1 MPESIHLQVQPLTL
15 LQLRA
20 GISSYCPKVLKQIQ
34 RFDSGSL
41 GRLLFSSICDHFN
54 GQGSACGL
62 GDVGFTNF
70 PISPFSLPRSADK
83 VDKEMDKSIDS
94 SDIVVDVSMED
105 SKDFVSHFTNSK
117 IKMEDAESDLDG
129 IRHVLRTLRSE
140 DDDRDSPNSSMTSA
154 SLMSSFPKSKSLE
167 PAQTL
172 RKTSSNPK
180 PASPLQRS
188 KMISKF
194 RAKSSIPTKL
204 SPAEYGRQCVAAA
217 YASRLNPYALHE
229 DEHRLLK
236 DSLCHLHVTVY
247 LNIRSGILRLWLR
260 NPNVSVNL
268 EEAIGCAKDE
278 RWTQLACFAYEWL
291 VRRGYIN
298 FGCVEVPSSIKTTR
312 GRKSERAGQTIVV
325 IGGGMA
331 GLSCARQLTS
341 VFNHFPDQPSPR
353 IVVLEGRGR
362 IGGRIYSHPL
372 TSMRSET
379 LASHQR
385 PTAEMGAHI
394 VVGFEHGNPLDAIVR
409 GQLAL
414 DFHSLRD
421 LSTLY
426 DVDGSPVDEHQD
438 TMVERLY
445 NDVLDRTGHYRY
457 KRQKPGTAR
466 GEKEMIDSGRDTS
479 EDDGLTI
486 SQYEE
491 ATASGI
497 IDSLLPT
504 KSRRRG
510 VGHKAAKQDKPSEQ
524 VEMDMDTQIQ
534 LPATTAAKEIGFHL
548 KSTTKMDETLDL
560 VPLAT
565 IPNASL
571 GAVLDEGVRQYTRF
585 LELRPKAMRLLN
597 WHFANLEYANATN
610 VSKLS
615 LSGWDQDSGNEFEG
629 EHAQVIGGY
638 QQVPRA
644 LWRFPDQLDV
654 RTNKPVSQI
663 QYDFDDQNG
672 KAVVTCEDGEVIEAD
687 KIVLTAPLGVLKQ
700 QSIQFVP
707 PLPDWKQGAISRL
720 GFGLL
725 NKIVLVFDEPFWDV
739 DRDMFGLLREPRS
752 GTGLDQDDYRAARGQ
767 FYLFWNCIKTSG
779 LPVLIALMAG
789 DSAHEAEIKS
799 DRDLVSSCVAQL
811 QKVFGDSKVPTPME
825 TIVTRWGSDR
835 FARGTYSFV
844 AAEAQPQDYDVL
856 AKSTGNLY
864 FAGEATCGTHPATVH
879 GAYLSGLRA
888 ASEIVEATM
897 GPINMPDALV
907 AETKARRGNSIDLSA
922 TISVPTAPKRKGDPV
937 IPAGTFTRPVKE
949 PTTSLKQEWDTAMWD
964 YIYSAIGFAPP
975 QPSKSGTNP
984 FLLFQKDHWNA
995 CKERCDVKKRTSSG
1009 KGNAKS
1015 GRDEVRIEL
1024 GRMWKLL
1031 SDEEKAPY
1039 LERTKIH
1046 KDANDGA
1053 VVAWKAACVEWDK
1066 RTWEAKDI
1074 WIKQGNAFD
1083 EWVKKRN
1090 EGGSDI
1096 GTLQAGKRYRVAR

>member
-1 MPESIHLQVQPLTL
+1 MDISIGAPT
-15 LQLRA
+15 
-20 GISSYCPKVLKQIQ
+20 I
-34 RFDSGSL
+34 
-41 GRLLFSSICDHFN
+41 
-54 GQGSACGL
+54 
-62 GDVGFTNF
+62 
-70 PISPFSLPRSADK
+70 AD
-83 VDKEMDKSIDS
+83 
-94 SDIVVDVSMED
+94 DVSMED
-105 SKDFVSHFTNSK
+105 AKNLSSHFPNAT
-117 IKMEDAESDLDG
+117 IKSEDAEFDSDGARD
-129 IRHVLRTLRSE
+129 VLRTLRSE
-140 DDDRDSPNSSMTSA
+140 DNERDSPNSSITST
-154 SLMSSFPKSKSLE
+154 SLMSGLLDRKPSDLSQDSRKKSSIWN
-167 PAQTL
+167 T
-172 RKTSSNPK
+172 TSH
-180 PASPLQRS
+180 LQRS
-188 KMISKF
+188 KWVSKF
-194 RAKSSIPTKL
+194 RAKSSIPTRL
-204 SPAEYGRQCVAAA
+204 PPAEYGRQCVAAA
-217 YASRLNPYALHE
+217 YASRLNPYVLHE
-229 DEHRLLK
+229 DEHLLLR
-236 DSLCHLHVTVY
+236 DRLCHLHVTVY
-247 LNIRSGILRLWLR
+247 LNIRNGILRLWVR
-260 NPNVSVNL
+260 NPSVSVNL

-298 FGCVEVPSSIKTTR
+298 FGCVEVPLGIKTTR
-312 GRKSERAGQTIVV
+312 GRRSERRGETIVV

-341 VFNHFPDQPSPR
+341 VFNHFPNHTPPR
-353 IVVLEGRGR
+353 IVVLEGRRR

-372 TSMRSET
+372 ASMCSKSLRP
-379 LASHQR
+379 HQR

-394 VVGFEHGNPLDAIVR
+394 IVGFEHGNPLDAIVR

-414 DFHSLRD
+414 DCHSLRD

-438 TMVERLY
+438 TMVERLC
-445 NDVLDRTGHYRY
+445 NDILDRSGHYRY
-457 KRQKPGTAR
+457 KRQKAGTAK
-466 GEKEMIDSGRDTS
+466 GEKDMIDSGRDTT

-486 SQYEE
+486 SRYEE
-491 ATASGI
+491 ATASGT

-524 VEMDMDTQIQ
+524 VDTDMDTQTQ
-534 LPATTAAKEIGFHL
+534 LPAATAAKEIGFHL
-548 KSTTKMDETLDL
+548 KSTTRMDESLEFDW
-560 VPLAT
+560 LAT
-565 IPNASL
+565 KSNASL

-610 VSKLS
+610 VETLS

-644 LWRFPDQLDV
+644 LWRVPDQLDV
-654 RTNKPVSQI
+654 RTKKAVSEI
-663 QYDFDDQNG
+663 RYDLDDQNG
-672 KAVVTCEDGEVIEAD
+672 KALVTCEDGEVIEAD
-687 KIVLTAPLGVLKQ
+687 KVVLTAPLGVLKQ
-700 QSIQFVP
+700 QTIQFDP

-739 DRDMFGLLREPRS
+739 ERDMFGLLREPRS
-752 GTGLDQDDYRAARGQ
+752 GTGHDQDNYRAGRGQ
-767 FYLFWNCIKTSG
+767 FYLFWNCIRTSG

-799 DRDLVSSCVAQL
+799 DRELVSSCVEQL
-811 QKVFGDSKVPTPME
+811 RKVFGHSKVTTPME

-844 AAEAQPQDYDVL
+844 AAEAKPQDYDVL
-856 AKSTGNLY
+856 AKRVGNLY

-888 ASEIVEATM
+888 ASEILEGIM
-897 GPINMPDALV
+897 GPIDLPDPLV
-907 AETKARRGNSIDLSA
+907 VETKSRSGNSAELSA
-922 TISVPTAPKRKGDPV
+922 TVTPATAPKRKGDPV

-949 PTTSLKQEWDTAMWD
+949 PTSSLQQDWDAAMWD
-964 YIYSAIGFAPP
+964 YIYSTIGFAPP
-975 QPSKSGTNP
+975 QPAKSGTNP

-995 CKERCDVKKRTSSG
+995 CKEKCDSIKRASTG
-1009 KGNAKS
+1009 KVSIKS

-1024 GRMWKLL
+1024 GKMWKLL

-1039 LERTKIH
+1039 MERTKTH
-1046 KDANDGA
+1046 KDANDEA
-1053 VVAWKAACVEWDK
+1053 VITWKAACMQWDK
-1066 RTWEAKDI
+1066 RTWEVKDE
-1074 WIKQGNAFD
+1074 WIKQGNGFE
-1083 EWVKKRN
+1083 EWVRKRN
-1090 EGGSDI
+1090 HGAPDM
-1096 GTLQAGKRYRVAR
+1096 GTLQGDKFEIE

>member
-1 MPESIHLQVQPLTL
+1 MSEDMDTDMDTST
-15 LQLRA
+15 R
-20 GISSYCPKVLKQIQ
+20 
-34 RFDSGSL
+34 
-41 GRLLFSSICDHFN
+41 SSIIGDDVLMK
-54 GQGSACGL
+54 GQE
-62 GDVGFTNF
+62 N
-70 PISPFSLPRSADK
+70 LP
-83 VDKEMDKSIDS
+83 
-94 SDIVVDVSMED
+94 
-105 SKDFVSHFTNSK
+105 SHFTNSGVK
-117 IKMEDAESDLDG
+117 LEDENYDSDSA
-129 IRHVLRTLRSE
+129 HVVLRTLRSE

-154 SLMSSFPKSKSLE
+154 SLISGTESKPSNPSHLPRNKSL
-167 PAQTL
+167 T
-172 RKTSSNPK
+172 TNPE
-180 PASPLQRS
+180 SPMQRS
-188 KMISKF
+188 KIVAKF

-217 YASRLNPYALHE
+217 LSCRLNPYALHE
-229 DEHRLLK
+229 DEHLLLQ
-236 DSLCHLHVTVY
+236 DRLCHLHVRVY
-247 LNIRSGILRLWLR
+247 LNIRNGIVRLWAR

-298 FGCVEVPSSIKTTR
+298 FGCVEVPLGIKTTKGRRNER
-312 GRKSERAGQTIVV
+312 GGQTIVV

-341 VFNHFPDQPSPR
+341 VFNHFPDHPAPR

-372 TSMRSET
+372 MSMRSDS
-379 LASHQR
+379 LAPHQR

-414 DFHSLRD
+414 DCHSLRD

-426 DVDGSPVDEHQD
+426 DIDGSAVDEHQD

-445 NDVLDRTGHYRY
+445 NDVLDRSGRYRY
-457 KRQKPGTAR
+457 KRQQPRTAT
-466 GEKEMIDSGRDTS
+466 GEKEMVDLGRDTV

-491 ATASGI
+491 ATASGT

-504 KSRRRG
+504 KSKRRG
-510 VGHKAAKQDKPSEQ
+510 VGHKAAKQDKPGEE
-524 VEMDMDTQIQ
+524 VDTDMHTQTQ
-534 LPATTAAKEIGFHL
+534 LPAATAAREIGFHL
-548 KSTTKMDETLDL
+548 RSTTKMDESLELDR
-560 VPLAT
+560 LAACDD
-565 IPNASL
+565 ASL
-571 GAVLDEGVRQYTRF
+571 GAVLDEGVRQYSRF
-585 LELRPKAMRLLN
+585 LDLRPKAMRLLN

-610 VSKLS
+610 VARLS

-644 LWRFPDQLDV
+644 LWKFPEKLDV
-654 RTNKPVSQI
+654 RTNKPVSEI
-663 QYDFDDQNG
+663 RYDVNADHG
-672 KAVVTCEDGEVIEAD
+672 KASVTCEDGEVIEAD
-687 KIVLTAPLGVLKQ
+687 KVILTVPLGVLKQ

-707 PLPDWKQGAISRL
+707 PLPKWKQGAISNL

-752 GTGLDQDDYRAARGQ
+752 GNGLDQDDYRAGRGQ

-789 DSAHEAEIKS
+789 DSAQEAEVQS
-799 DRDLVSSCVAQL
+799 DHDLVSSCVAQL
-811 QKVFGDSKVPTPME
+811 QKVFGDSKVPTPTE

-844 AAEAQPQDYDVL
+844 AAEAKPQDYDVL
-856 AKSTGNLY
+856 ARSIGNLF
-864 FAGEATCGTHPATVH
+864 FAGEATCGSHPATVH

-888 ASEIVEATM
+888 ASEVLEAIV
-897 GPINMPDALV
+897 GPIQVPDPLV
-907 AETKARRGNSIDLSA
+907 AQTKSRSDKPVDLSA
-922 TISVPTAPKRKGDPV
+922 VVVTPTTAPKRKGDPV

-949 PTTSLKQEWDTAMWD
+949 ANSSLQQEWESAMWD
-964 YIYSAIGFAPP
+964 HIYSTIGFAPP

-984 FLLFQKDHWNA
+984 FLLYQKEHWNA
-995 CKERCDVKKRTSSG
+995 CKERCDARNRTSTG
-1009 KGNAKS
+1009 KANAKS

-1031 SDEEKAPY
+1031 SEEEKAPY
-1039 LERTKIH
+1039 NERTKTH
-1046 KDANDGA
+1046 KEANDGA
-1053 VVAWKAACVEWDK
+1053 IEAWKAACVEWDK
-1066 RTWEAKDI
+1066 RTWEVKDE
-1074 WIKQGNAFD
+1074 WIQQGNAFED
-1083 EWVKKRN
+1083 WLRERN
-1090 EGGSDI
+1090 TGGLD
-1096 GTLQAGKRYRVAR
+1096 GAAGQGGKRYRVAI

>member
-1 MPESIHLQVQPLTL
+1 MDADMDTPGASRMTE
-15 LQLRA
+15 
-20 GISSYCPKVLKQIQ
+20 
-34 RFDSGSL
+34 
-41 GRLLFSSICDHFN
+41 
-54 GQGSACGL
+54 
-62 GDVGFTNF
+62 DVFMEDPDDFTSHYMNSE
-70 PISPFSLPRSADK
+70 IKLEDAD
-83 VDKEMDKSIDS
+83 DD
-94 SDIVVDVSMED
+94 SDIARDM
-105 SKDFVSHFTNSK
+105 
-117 IKMEDAESDLDG
+117 
-129 IRHVLRTLRSE
+129 LRTLRSE
-140 DDDRDSPNSSMTSA
+140 ENDRDSPNSSMTSA
-154 SLMSSFPKSKSLE
+154 SLASGGPESKSLE
-167 PAQTL
+167 QSQAFQKKSPIFP
-172 RKTSSNPK
+172 SG
-180 PASPLQRS
+180 SPLQQS
-188 KMISKF
+188 KMVAKF

-204 SPAEYGRQCVAAA
+204 PPAEYGRQSVAAA
-217 YASRLNPYALHE
+217 YASRLDPYKLHE
-229 DEHRLLK
+229 DEHRLLR
-236 DSLCHLHVTVY
+236 DRLCHLHVTVY
-247 LNIRSGILRLWLR
+247 LNIRNGILRLWAR
-260 NPNVSVNL
+260 NPNVSVTL

-278 RWTQLACFAYEWL
+278 RWTQLSCFAYEWL
-291 VRRGYIN
+291 VRKGYIN
-298 FGCVEVPSSIKTTR
+298 FGCVEVPLGIKTTK
-312 GRKSERAGQTIVV
+312 GRRDENSGQNIVV

-341 VFNHFPDQPSPR
+341 VFNHFPDHAPPR
-353 IVVLEGRGR
+353 IIVLEGRGR

-372 TSMRSET
+372 TSMRSKT
-379 LASHQR
+379 LAPHQR

-414 DFHSLRD
+414 DYHSLRD

-426 DVDGSPVDEHQD
+426 DIDGSPVADNQD

-445 NDVLDRTGHYRY
+445 NDVLDRSGHYRF
-457 KRQKPGTAR
+457 KRQKPGTAK
-466 GEKEMIDSGRDTS
+466 GDKDMIDSSRDTT

-491 ATASGI
+491 ATASGT

-510 VGHKAAKQDKPSEQ
+510 VGHKAAKQDKPSEE
-524 VEMDMDTQIQ
+524 VDTDMDTQTQ
-534 LPATTAAKEIGFHL
+534 LPAATAAKEIGFHL
-548 KSTTKMDETLDL
+548 KSTTRLDESLDL
-560 VPLAT
+560 DGLAT
-565 IPNASL
+565 APDASL
-571 GAVLDEGVRQYTRF
+571 GAVLDEGVRQYSKF

-610 VSKLS
+610 VERLS

-644 LWRFPDQLDV
+644 IWRFPEKLDV
-654 RTNKPVSQI
+654 RTNKAVTRI
-663 QYDFDDQNG
+663 QYNSEDPHG
-672 KAVVTCEDGEVIEAD
+672 KALVTCEDAEVIEAD
-687 KIVLTAPLGVLKQ
+687 KVVITAPLGVLKQ
-700 QSIQFVP
+700 QSIQFDP
-707 PLPDWKQGAISRL
+707 PLPEWKQAVISRL

-752 GTGLDQDDYRAARGQ
+752 GSGFEQDDYRAGRGQ
-767 FYLFWNCIKTSG
+767 FYLFWNCIRTSG

-789 DSAHEAEIKS
+789 DAAHEAEICS
-799 DRDLVSSCVAQL
+799 DRDLISSCVDQL
-811 QKVFGDSKVPTPME
+811 RKVFGAAKVPTPSE

-844 AAEAQPQDYDVL
+844 AAEAEPQDYDVL
-856 AKSTGNLY
+856 AKNLGNLY

-888 ASEIVEATM
+888 ASEVLEAII
-897 GPINMPDALV
+897 GPIRVSDPV
-907 AETKARRGNSIDLSA
+907 VIETKSRSGNSIDLTTA
-922 TISVPTAPKRKGDPV
+922 VTPTTAPKRKGDPV

-949 PTTSLKQEWDTAMWD
+949 PTSSLQQEWDAAMWD
-964 YIYSAIGFAPP
+964 YIYSTIGFAPP

-995 CKERCDVKKRTSSG
+995 CKERCDSRKRASSG
-1009 KGNAKS
+1009 KVNAKT
-1015 GRDEVRIEL
+1015 GRDEIRIEL
-1024 GRMWKLL
+1024 GKMWKLL
-1031 SDEEKAPY
+1031 SEEEKAPY
-1039 LERTKIH
+1039 IEKTKAH

-1053 VVAWKAACVEWDK
+1053 VLAWKAACVQWDK
-1066 RTWEAKDI
+1066 RTWEVKDE

-1090 EGGSDI
+1090 NGGLGG
-1096 GTLQAGKRYRVAR
+1096 GTLQAGKKYRVV

>member
-1 MPESIHLQVQPLTL
+1 MDTSTG
-15 LQLRA
+15 A
-20 GISSYCPKVLKQIQ
+20 SNMADDVL
-34 RFDSGSL
+34 
-41 GRLLFSSICDHFN
+41 
-54 GQGSACGL
+54 
-62 GDVGFTNF
+62 
-70 PISPFSLPRSADK
+70 
-83 VDKEMDKSIDS
+83 
-94 SDIVVDVSMED
+94 MED
-105 SKDFVSHFTNSK
+105 PNECASHPASSR
-117 IKMEDAESDLDG
+117 IKLEDADNDSDGSRDM
-129 IRHVLRTLRSE
+129 LRTLQSE
-140 DDDRDSPNSSMTSA
+140 DHDRDSPNSSMTSA
-154 SLMSSFPKSKSLE
+154 SLISGFPESKSSE
-167 PAQTL
+167 FSQGDP
-172 RKTSSNPK
+172 KKSSTSNSE
-180 PASPLQRS
+180 SPLQRS
-188 KMISKF
+188 KMVAKF

-204 SPAEYGRQCVAAA
+204 PPAEYGRQCVAAA
-217 YASRLNPYALHE
+217 QAARLNPYALHE
-229 DEHRLLK
+229 DEHLLLRNR
-236 DSLCHLHVTVY
+236 LCHLHVTVY
-247 LNIRSGILRLWLR
+247 LNIRNGILRLWAR

-291 VRRGYIN
+291 VRGGYIN
-298 FGCVEVPSSIKTTR
+298 FGCVEVPLGVKTTR
-312 GRKSERAGQTIVV
+312 GRTSESHRQTVVV

-341 VFNHFPDQPSPR
+341 VFNHFTDHTPPR

-362 IGGRIYSHPL
+362 IGGRIYSHQL
-372 TSMRSET
+372 TSMPSKT
-379 LASHQR
+379 LATHQR

-414 DFHSLRD
+414 DCHSLRD

-426 DVDGSPVDEHQD
+426 DIDGSPVDEHQD

-445 NDVLDRTGHYRY
+445 NDVLDRSGHYRY
-457 KRQKPGTAR
+457 KRQKQGGAK
-466 GEKEMIDSGRDTS
+466 GEKDMIETGRDTT

-491 ATASGI
+491 ATASGT

-524 VEMDMDTQIQ
+524 VDTDMDTQTQ
-534 LPATTAAKEIGFHL
+534 LPAATAAKEIGFHL
-548 KSTTKMDETLDL
+548 KSTTRMDESLDL
-560 VPLAT
+560 DRFAT
-565 IPNASL
+565 DPGASL
-571 GAVLDEGVRQYTRF
+571 GSVLDEGVRQYTRF

-597 WHFANLEYANATN
+597 WHFANLEYANAAS
-610 VSKLS
+610 VGRLS

-644 LWRFPDQLDV
+644 LWRFPDKLDV
-654 RTNKPVSQI
+654 RTNKPVSQVR
-663 QYDFDDQNG
+663 YDLGDNGG
-672 KAVVTCEDGEVIEAD
+672 KAIVTCEDGDVIEAD
-687 KIVLTAPLGVLKQ
+687 KVVVTVPLGVLKQ

-707 PLPDWKQGAISRL
+707 ALPEWKQAAISRL

-752 GTGLDQDDYRAARGQ
+752 GNGFDQDDYRRGRGQ
-767 FYLFWNCIKTSG
+767 FYLFWNCVRTSG

-789 DSAHEAEIKS
+789 DSAHEAETSS
-799 DRDLVSSCVAQL
+799 DRELVSSCVAQL
-811 QKVFGDSKVPTPME
+811 RKVFGHCQVPTPLE
-825 TIVTRWGSDR
+825 TIVTRWGADR

-844 AAEAQPQDYDVL
+844 AAEAEPHDYDVL
-856 AKSTGNLY
+856 AKSLGNLY
-864 FAGEATCGTHPATVH
+864 FAGEATCGSHPATVH

-888 ASEIVEATM
+888 ASEVLEAM
-897 GPINMPDALV
+897 IGP
-907 AETKARRGNSIDLSA
+907 
-922 TISVPTAPKRKGDPV
+922 ISVPDPLVIDSRSKTANSNDFSALATPATAPKRKGDPV

-949 PTTSLKQEWDTAMWD
+949 PASSLQQEWEAAMWD
-964 YIYSAIGFAPP
+964 YIYSTIGFAPP

-984 FLLFQKDHWNA
+984 FLLYQKEHWNA
-995 CKERCDVKKRTSSG
+995 CKDRCDSKKRGSTR
-1009 KGNAKS
+1009 KDHAKT

-1031 SDEEKAPY
+1031 NDEEKAPY
-1039 LERTKIH
+1039 IERTKSH
-1046 KDANDGA
+1046 KDANDEAIAG
-1053 VVAWKAACVEWDK
+1053 WKAACVEWDR
-1066 RTWEAKDI
+1066 RTWEVKDE

-1083 EWVKKRN
+1083 DWVRKRN
-1090 EGGSDI
+1090 DGGFHV
-1096 GTLQAGKRYRVAR
+1096 GV